1 VGTDTQS
8 RVSSYESKEDPVT
21 ASGVFVNVSYDTVN
35 DKTEEMLD
43 AARALL
49 KAEAEIA
56 VARQELGK
64 ALAERKLFVEGV
76 LFQLENGRNAIPLDV
91 I

>member
-1 VGTDTQS
+1 
-8 RVSSYESKEDPVT
+8 
-21 ASGVFVNVSYDTVN
+21 VNVSYDTVN

-76 LFQLENGRNAIPLDV
+76 LFQLENGCNAIPLDV

>member
-1 VGTDTQS
+1 M
-8 RVSSYESKEDPVT
+8 
-21 ASGVFVNVSYDTVN
+21 NVSFDTVN
-35 DKTEEMLD
+35 DKTEEMLE

-49 KAEAEIA
+49 RAENEIA

-64 ALAERKLFVEGV
+64 ALADRKGFVEGV

-91 I
+91 VI